1 MQNEATI
8 GVAIIII
15 CIIVSTIMLV
25 ASSMLLGCALAN
37 LVENVKDY
45 LKWRN
50 RK

>member
-8 GVAIIII
+8 GVAIIIV

-25 ASSMLLGCALAN
+25 ASSMILGCAVAD
-37 LVENVKDY
+37 LVECIKDY
-45 LKWRN
+45 LKRRN